1 MNDDT
6 NYFLQVEDSINVAT
20 IKSIRK
26 FNNNKDDVF
35 PDIKF
40 KKTYNKISKYE
51 ESSSQEYLKKILFI
65 NYLLLG
71 IKLNFGEILILE
83 ILPILKDL

>member
-6 NYFLQVEDSINVAT
+6 NYFLQVEYSFNVAS
-20 IKSIRK
+20 IKNITK

-40 KKTYNKISKYE
+40 KKLI
-51 ESSSQEYLKKILFI
+51 
-65 NYLLLG
+65 
-71 IKLNFGEILILE
+71 IKF
-83 ILPILKDL
+83 

>member
-6 NYFLQVEDSINVAT
+6 NYFLQVEDTFNVAT

-40 KKTYNKISKYE
+40 KKLI
-51 ESSSQEYLKKILFI
+51 
-65 NYLLLG
+65 
-71 IKLNFGEILILE
+71 IKF
-83 ILPILKDL
+83 